1 MGAERAKVD
10 LCGGES
16 QGPCENPTCPP
27 RCQEYDYQLGQ
38 EDKAN
43 SREWE
48 DDVYLYFASSE
59 VEVGVLKSYV
69 ESPISNFSCT
79 YGSL

>member
-1 MGAERAKVD
+1 MD